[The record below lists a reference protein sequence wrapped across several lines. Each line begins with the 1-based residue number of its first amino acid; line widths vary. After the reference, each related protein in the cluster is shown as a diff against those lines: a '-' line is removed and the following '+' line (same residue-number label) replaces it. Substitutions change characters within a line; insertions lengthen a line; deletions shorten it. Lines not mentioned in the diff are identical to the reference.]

1 MTAPVRPAVLIEL
14 SVAVLVWPETAH
26 IFGSADFNDVY
37 NSYLLTYVAK
47 SSWAFNCFDF
57 DQHTAGA
64 DDATFIDNT
73 WRSPYVP
80 RRMFSA
86 SAASSGAEQRA
97 TAMKVRNSLKL
108 AKTRH
113 TNCRIVRRKGRVYV
127 INKKNPKFK
136 QRQG

>member
-1 MTAPVRPAVLIEL
+1 MSAKRYLALFTLPGI
-14 SVAVLVWPETAH
+14 VAVLVWPETAY

-73 WRSPYVP
+73 
-80 RRMFSA
+80 
-86 SAASSGAEQRA
+86 
-97 TAMKVRNSLKL
+97 
-108 AKTRH
+108 
-113 TNCRIVRRKGRVYV
+113 
-127 INKKNPKFK
+127 
-136 QRQG
+136 